1 MPPHRPDVCA
11 RLGVVHTGEAGLG
24 GPGADEDVADAGGGT
39 VPLGERHAQQG
50 RLQQS
55 LAARL
60 ARLSLAGRLR
70 ACDPAEAAEQFLALL
85 TGPMERRSRLGTH
98 AVDKEEP
105 RAVAGSGV
113 GTFLLAYRP
122 ST

>member
-1 MPPHRPDVCA
+1 MRTERA
-11 RLGVVHTGEAGLG
+11 RRRRVR
-24 GPGADEDVADAGGGT
+24 VADAGGGA

-50 RLQQS
+50 SLQRP
-55 LAARL
+55 LADRL
-60 ARLSLAGRLR
+60 ARLPPAGRLR
-70 ACDPAEAAEQFLALL
+70 ACGPAETAERFPAPLA
-85 TGPMERRSRLGTH
+85 GPMERRSRLGTH

-113 GTFLLAYRP
+113 RTSLPACRP